1 MEQKLKKTRNCG
13 TGTWSRDQGTKAE
26 TRKHFLEQEPEKKNK
41 NYVTRTMKFFCKCAQ
56 RHKYCFVFQE
66 VSRLREDNTESR
78 REVERLRDERAG
90 LQGQLMDTQ
99 RELGREKEV
108 RREGEE
114 ERRMEREVWER
125 EQQAA
130 SQLIQDLS
138 REVNHRL
145 YLYYYYKQTN
155 ET

>member
-1 MEQKLKKTRNCG
+1 M
-13 TGTWSRDQGTKAE
+13 
-26 TRKHFLEQEPEKKNK
+26 
-41 NYVTRTMKFFCKCAQ
+41 
-56 RHKYCFVFQE
+56 
-66 VSRLREDNTESR
+66 REDNTESR

-108 RREGEE
+108 RREREE

>member
-1 MEQKLKKTRNCG
+1 M
-13 TGTWSRDQGTKAE
+13 
-26 TRKHFLEQEPEKKNK
+26 
-41 NYVTRTMKFFCKCAQ
+41 
-56 RHKYCFVFQE
+56 
-66 VSRLREDNTESR
+66 REDNTESR

-138 REVNHRL
+138 REVNHLL